1 MKILTENRIF
11 RRLFSGFVIWL
22 VPFCFAFLF
31 YGPGGTL
38 LIDLML
44 FKSIMIVVA
53 SVTAAVMLV
62 WYFQVV
68 RAGYTIDAIL
78 TGVLWLVENW
88 ALDIIVLVG
97 VFGMPSGQYFTE
109 TGIRYLM
116 IPAIVIATGMV
127 ADGAVRKKPAAP
139 E

>member
-1 MKILTENRIF
+1 
-11 RRLFSGFVIWL
+11 
-22 VPFCFAFLF
+22 
-31 YGPGGTL
+31 
-38 LIDLML
+38 
-44 FKSIMIVVA
+44 
-53 SVTAAVMLV
+53 MLV